1 MSEQQDE
8 QYDPNSTAG
17 VPEHGVE
24 RLEKMKAAGFFTS
37 DLSVNEFL
45 LVKAAGFEP
54 LGLVIGSSIYH
65 VGYQRGSWSSNQ
77 EMDVLSQAMY
87 HARELAMT
95 RMEEEADQLGA
106 DGVVGVRLDVSRHEW
121 SGELAEFIAVGTAV
135 RHSEGVLHRAPN
147 GRPFTSD
154 LSGQDF
160 YTLLSAGYRPLG
172 LVMGTCVYHVAHQGL
187 RGWAKKIGR
196 NAEMP
201 NFTQALYDARELAM
215 ERMQYEAEAASGRGH
230 RRRPARR
237 GQPRLGQSRDRV
249 LRRRNRS
256 DADERRPH
264 DPVPEPRAHP
274 QRRTADRGKGLLGA
288 SAAVPHAPRVTTDD
302 DVLGAIQLRGRSR
315 RR

>member
-1 MSEQQDE
+1 MSDEQTE
-8 QYDPNSTAG
+8 PQYDPGSTAG
-17 VPEHGVE
+17 VPEHGRE
-24 RLEKMKAAGFFTS
+24 RLEKMKAGGFFTS

-45 LVKAAGFEP
+45 LVKAAGFDP

-65 VGYQRGSWSSNQ
+65 VGYQKGSWTQNQ
-77 EMDVLSQAMY
+77 EMQVLSQAMY
-87 HARELAMT
+87 EARELAMT

-135 RHSEGVLHRAPN
+135 RHSEGVLHRASN

-187 RGWAKKIGR
+187 GGWAKRIGR

-215 ERMQYEAEAASGRGH
+215 ERMQSEAESLDAEGIVGVQLVEGSHGWDSHVIEYFAVGTAVMPTSDDH
-230 RRRPARR
+230 TIPA
-237 GQPRLGQSRDRV
+237 PSLV
-249 LRRRNRS
+249 LNLN
-256 DADERRPH
+256 DAQQNDL
-264 DPVPEPRAHP
+264 
-274 QRRTADRGKGLLGA
+274 QGF
-288 SAAVPHAPRVTTDD
+288 
-302 DVLGAIQLRGRSR
+302 
-315 RR
+315 

>member
-1 MSEQQDE
+1 MSDQEQE
-8 QYDPNSTAG
+8 SYDPTSTAG
-17 VPEHGVE
+17 VPEHGKE
-24 RLEKMKAAGFFTS
+24 RLERMKSSGFFTS

-45 LVKAAGFEP
+45 LVKEAGFEP
-54 LGLVIGSSIYH
+54 LGLVVGISIYH
-65 VGYQRGSWSSNQ
+65 VGFQMGNWSQNQ

-121 SGELAEFIAVGTAV
+121 GGELAEFIAIGTAV
-135 RHSEGVLHRAPN
+135 KHREGVLHRAPN

-187 RGWAKKIGR
+187 GGWFKRIGR

-215 ERMQYEAEAASGRGH
+215 ERMQAEAEGLQAEGIVGVQLVEGSHGWDSHVIEYFAVGTAVMPTSADHTIPAPSFVLTLNDPAQGKLSGF
-230 RRRPARR
+230 
-237 GQPRLGQSRDRV
+237 
-249 LRRRNRS
+249 
-256 DADERRPH
+256 
-264 DPVPEPRAHP
+264 
-274 QRRTADRGKGLLGA
+274 
-288 SAAVPHAPRVTTDD
+288 
-302 DVLGAIQLRGRSR
+302 
-315 RR
+315 

>member
-1 MSEQQDE
+1 MSDQEQE
-8 QYDPNSTAG
+8 QYDPSSTAG
-17 VPEHGVE
+17 VPEHGKE
-24 RLEKMKAAGFFTS
+24 RLERMKSSGFFTS

-45 LVKAAGFEP
+45 LVKEAGFEP
-54 LGLVIGSSIYH
+54 LGLVVGISIYH
-65 VGYQRGSWSSNQ
+65 VGFQMANWSQNQ

-121 SGELAEFIAVGTAV
+121 GGELAEFIAIGTAV
-135 RHSEGVLHRAPN
+135 KHRDGVLHRAAN

-187 RGWAKKIGR
+187 GGWFKRIGR

-215 ERMQYEAEAASGRGH
+215 ERMQAEAEGLQAEGIVGVQLVEGSHGWDSHVIEYFAVGTAVTPTSSDH
-230 RRRPARR
+230 TIPA
-237 GQPRLGQSRDRV
+237 PSFV
-249 LRRRNRS
+249 LTLN
-256 DADERRPH
+256 
-264 DPVPEPRAHP
+264 DPS
-274 QRRTADRGKGLLGA
+274 QNQLKGF
-288 SAAVPHAPRVTTDD
+288 
-302 DVLGAIQLRGRSR
+302 
-315 RR
+315 